1 MPVDWSRKRRDRAAE
16 YLALAGKTL
25 DANVRRAFVAMA
37 QKWLDFSNETYGG
50 AQQDAWIK
58 RSYYIDV
65 QKQIG
70 REMRAH
76 FALSLELPDRI
87 RTLLMQLDER
97 DVGDATD
104 HH

>member
-25 DANVRRAFVAMA
+25 DANV
-37 QKWLDFSNETYGG
+37 G